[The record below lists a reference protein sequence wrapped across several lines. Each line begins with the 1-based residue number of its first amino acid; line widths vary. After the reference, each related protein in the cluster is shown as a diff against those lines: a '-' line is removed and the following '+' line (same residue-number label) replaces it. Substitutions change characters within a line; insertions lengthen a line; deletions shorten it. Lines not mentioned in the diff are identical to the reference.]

1 MVARL
6 FKKYEA
12 RIKAL
17 EERVKALEERLEQKE
32 EINENEGQTPFNDA
46 LYNEWLT
53 GEEAEK

>member
-12 RIKAL
+12 QIKAL
-17 EERVKALEERLEQKE
+17 EERVKALEERLKPQE
-32 EINENEGQTPFNDA
+32 ESNENEIPTPYNDA

-53 GEEAEK
+53 GEESKK